1 MRPDEQQRRKELEI
15 KLQGILGQLADVCG
29 ELGIDLSPG
38 VRVKPEA
45 PAQTPAQVADGE
57 ALPALQPG
65 EILLA
70 QIDTLEVGFVSTQV
84 QEIARM
90 VALSPAAD
98 RQLELDG
105 YVNVRGQAVPVVNLR
120 HMLGIAPRAPDPE
133 QFLIFLRAR
142 RSTLAVV
149 VDEVR
154 DIFDVNAEQ
163 IQDRQALDLRRGLL
177 QGVVRIE
184 GRLVGVVDPGRLVAQ
199 AL

>member
-45 PAQTPAQVADGE
+45 APTPVQVADGE

-70 QIDTLEVGFVSTQV
+70 QIDSLEVGFVSTQV

-120 HMLGIAPRAPDPE
+120 HMLGIAPRDPDPE

>member
-1 MRPDEQQRRKELEI
+1 MRPDDQQRRKELEI
-15 KLQGILGQLADVCG
+15 KLQGILGQFADVCG
-29 ELGIDLSPG
+29 EFGIDLSPG

-45 PAQTPAQVADGE
+45 PTPTPAQIADGE

-154 DIFDVNAEQ
+154 DIFDVTPSRSKIGKRWICAGVCSKGWSV
-163 IQDRQALDLRRGLL
+163 LRADWSASLTLG
-177 QGVVRIE
+177 GS
-184 GRLVGVVDPGRLVAQ
+184 
-199 AL
+199 